1 MDKAL
6 TDFITEYRDYIT
18 LFTGIVLAVG
28 AVKNWNWLCNPVKPD
43 AQLLSRGMYRLIF
56 GALGL
61 ILIFCGA
68 MMIFGSFKPRHVP
81 AYFWRAWFN
90 TYILRCNDDIW
101 MNG

>member
-28 AVKNWNWLCNPVKPD
+28 ALKNWNWLCNPVSKPD
-43 AQLLSRGMYRLIF
+43 AHLLSRSMYRLIF

-68 MMIFGSFKPRHVP
+68 MMIFG
-81 AYFWRAWFN
+81 
-90 TYILRCNDDIW
+90 
-101 MNG
+101 

>member
-28 AVKNWNWLCNPVKPD
+28 AVKNWNWLCNQVGKPD
-43 AQLLSRGMYRLIF
+43 AHLLSRGMYRLIF
-56 GALGL
+56 GAFGL

-68 MMIFGSFKPRHVP
+68 MMISG
-81 AYFWRAWFN
+81 
-90 TYILRCNDDIW
+90 
-101 MNG
+101 

>member
-28 AVKNWNWLCNPVKPD
+28 AVKNWNWLCKPD
-43 AQLLSRGMYRLIF
+43 SQLLSRGMYRLIF

-61 ILIFCGA
+61 ILIVCSLTLMF
-68 MMIFGSFKPRHVP
+68 
-81 AYFWRAWFN
+81 
-90 TYILRCNDDIW
+90 
-101 MNG
+101 

>member
-28 AVKNWNWLCNPVKPD
+28 AVKNWNWLCNPVD
-43 AQLLSRGMYRLIF
+43 AQLLSRSMYRLIF

-61 ILIFCGA
+61 ILIVCSLTLMF
-68 MMIFGSFKPRHVP
+68 
-81 AYFWRAWFN
+81 
-90 TYILRCNDDIW
+90 
-101 MNG
+101 

>member
-28 AVKNWNWLCNPVKPD
+28 ALKNWNWLCNPVGKAD
-43 AQLLSRGMYRLIF
+43 AHLLSRSMYRLIF

-61 ILIFCGA
+61 MLIFCGA
-68 MMIFGSFKPRHVP
+68 MMISG
-81 AYFWRAWFN
+81 
-90 TYILRCNDDIW
+90 
-101 MNG
+101 

>member
-28 AVKNWNWLCNPVKPD
+28 AVKNWNWLCNPVGKPD
-43 AQLLSRGMYRLIF
+43 A
-56 GALGL
+56 A
-61 ILIFCGA
+61 
-68 MMIFGSFKPRHVP
+68 FKPRYVP

>member
-28 AVKNWNWLCNPVKPD
+28 AVKNWNWLWNPVGKPD
-43 AQLLSRGMYRLIF
+43 AQFLSRGMYRLIF

-68 MMIFGSFKPRHVP
+68 MMIFG
-81 AYFWRAWFN
+81 
-90 TYILRCNDDIW
+90 
-101 MNG
+101 

>member
-28 AVKNWNWLCNPVKPD
+28 AVKNWNWLCNPVGKPD
-43 AQLLSRGMYRLIF
+43 AHLFSRSMYRLIF

-68 MMIFGSFKPRHVP
+68 VMISG
-81 AYFWRAWFN
+81 
-90 TYILRCNDDIW
+90 
-101 MNG
+101 

>member
-28 AVKNWNWLCNPVKPD
+28 AVKNWNGLCNPVGNPD

-68 MMIFGSFKPRHVP
+68 MMIFG
-81 AYFWRAWFN
+81 
-90 TYILRCNDDIW
+90 
-101 MNG
+101 

>member
-28 AVKNWNWLCNPVKPD
+28 AVKNWNWLCNPVGKPD
-43 AQLLSRGMYRLIF
+43 AHILSRNMYRLIF

-68 MMIFGSFKPRHVP
+68 MMIFG
-81 AYFWRAWFN
+81 
-90 TYILRCNDDIW
+90 
-101 MNG
+101 

>member
-6 TDFITEYRDYIT
+6 TDFMTEYRDYIT

-28 AVKNWNWLCNPVKPD
+28 AVKNWNWLCNPVGKPD
-43 AQLLSRGMYRLIF
+43 AHILSRNMYRLIF

-68 MMIFGSFKPRHVP
+68 MMIF
-81 AYFWRAWFN
+81 
-90 TYILRCNDDIW
+90 
-101 MNG
+101 

>member
-18 LFTGIVLAVG
+18 LFTGIVLVVG
-28 AVKNWNWLCNPVKPD
+28 AVKNWNWLCNPVGKLD

-61 ILIFCGA
+61 ILIVCSLTLMF
-68 MMIFGSFKPRHVP
+68 
-81 AYFWRAWFN
+81 
-90 TYILRCNDDIW
+90 
-101 MNG
+101 

>member
-28 AVKNWNWLCNPVKPD
+28 AVKNWNWLCNPVGKPD

-61 ILIFCGA
+61 ILIFCCA
-68 MMIFGSFKPRHVP
+68 MMLSG
-81 AYFWRAWFN
+81 
-90 TYILRCNDDIW
+90 
-101 MNG
+101 

>member
-28 AVKNWNWLCNPVKPD
+28 AVKNWNWLCNPVGKPE
-43 AQLLSRGMYRLIF
+43 SRGMYRLIF

-61 ILIFCGA
+61 ILIFCSLTL
-68 MMIFGSFKPRHVP
+68 MF
-81 AYFWRAWFN
+81 
-90 TYILRCNDDIW
+90 
-101 MNG
+101 

>member
-28 AVKNWNWLCNPVKPD
+28 AAKNWNWLCNPVGKPD
-43 AQLLSRGMYRLIF
+43 AHLLSRGMYRLIF

-68 MMIFGSFKPRHVP
+68 MMIFG
-81 AYFWRAWFN
+81 
-90 TYILRCNDDIW
+90 
-101 MNG
+101 

>member
-28 AVKNWNWLCNPVKPD
+28 ALKNWNWLCNPVGKLD
-43 AQLLSRGMYRLIF
+43 AHLLSRSMYRLIF

-68 MMIFGSFKPRHVP
+68 MMIFG
-81 AYFWRAWFN
+81 
-90 TYILRCNDDIW
+90 
-101 MNG
+101 

>member
-18 LFTGIVLAVG
+18 LFTGIVLVVG
-28 AVKNWNWLCNPVKPD
+28 AVKNWNWLCNPGGKPD

-61 ILIFCGA
+61 ILIVCSLTLMF
-68 MMIFGSFKPRHVP
+68 
-81 AYFWRAWFN
+81 
-90 TYILRCNDDIW
+90 
-101 MNG
+101 

>member
-28 AVKNWNWLCNPVKPD
+28 AVKNWNWLCNPVGKPD
-43 AQLLSRGMYRLIF
+43 AHLLSRGIYRLI
-56 GALGL
+56 
-61 ILIFCGA
+61 
-68 MMIFGSFKPRHVP
+68 
-81 AYFWRAWFN
+81 FWRAWFN

>member
-1 MDKAL
+1 MDKTL

-28 AVKNWNWLCNPVKPD
+28 AVKNCNCLCNPVGKPD

-68 MMIFGSFKPRHVP
+68 MMIIG
-81 AYFWRAWFN
+81 
-90 TYILRCNDDIW
+90 
-101 MNG
+101 

>member
-28 AVKNWNWLCNPVKPD
+28 AVKNWKWLCNPVGKPD
-43 AQLLSRGMYRLIF
+43 AQLLSRSMYRLIF

-68 MMIFGSFKPRHVP
+68 MMIFG
-81 AYFWRAWFN
+81 
-90 TYILRCNDDIW
+90 
-101 MNG
+101 

>member
-18 LFTGIVLAVG
+18 LFTGIVLVVG
-28 AVKNWNWLCNPVKPD
+28 AVKNWNWLCNPVGKLD

-68 MMIFGSFKPRHVP
+68 MMIFG
-81 AYFWRAWFN
+81 
-90 TYILRCNDDIW
+90 
-101 MNG
+101 

>member
-28 AVKNWNWLCNPVKPD
+28 AAKNWNWLCNPVGKPD
-43 AQLLSRGMYRLIF
+43 AHLLSCGIYRLIF

-68 MMIFGSFKPRHVP
+68 MMIFG
-81 AYFWRAWFN
+81 
-90 TYILRCNDDIW
+90 
-101 MNG
+101 

>member
-1 MDKAL
+1 MDKTL

-28 AVKNWNWLCNPVKPD
+28 AVKNWNWLCNPVAKPD

-68 MMIFGSFKPRHVP
+68 MMIFG
-81 AYFWRAWFN
+81 
-90 TYILRCNDDIW
+90 
-101 MNG
+101 

>member
-28 AVKNWNWLCNPVKPD
+28 AVKNWNWLCNPVGKPD
-43 AQLLSRGMYRLIF
+43 AYLLSRSMYRIIF

-68 MMIFGSFKPRHVP
+68 MMIF
-81 AYFWRAWFN
+81 
-90 TYILRCNDDIW
+90 
-101 MNG
+101 

>member
-28 AVKNWNWLCNPVKPD
+28 AVKNCNWLCNPVGKPD
-43 AQLLSRGMYRLIF
+43 VHLLSRSMYRLIF

-68 MMIFGSFKPRHVP
+68 MMIF
-81 AYFWRAWFN
+81 
-90 TYILRCNDDIW
+90 
-101 MNG
+101 

>member
-18 LFTGIVLAVG
+18 LLTGIVLAVG
-28 AVKNWNWLCNPVKPD
+28 AVKNWNWLCNPVGKPD
-43 AQLLSRGMYRLIF
+43 AHLLSRGMYRLIF

-68 MMIFGSFKPRHVP
+68 MMISG
-81 AYFWRAWFN
+81 
-90 TYILRCNDDIW
+90 
-101 MNG
+101 

>member
-28 AVKNWNWLCNPVKPD
+28 AAKNWNWLCNPVGKPD
-43 AQLLSRGMYRLIF
+43 AKLLSRGMYRLIF

-68 MMIFGSFKPRHVP
+68 MMISG
-81 AYFWRAWFN
+81 
-90 TYILRCNDDIW
+90 
-101 MNG
+101 

>member
-28 AVKNWNWLCNPVKPD
+28 AVKNWNWLCNPVIVLAVGAVKNWNWLCNPVGKPD
-43 AQLLSRGMYRLIF
+43 AHLLSRSMYRIIF

-68 MMIFGSFKPRHVP
+68 MMISG
-81 AYFWRAWFN
+81 
-90 TYILRCNDDIW
+90 
-101 MNG
+101 